1 MRLRDEILYMSFD
14 AGLVVLG
21 MVLNSLVSG
30 NADAQVSLKN
40 ATFRYITCEKLFIK
54 DGYRTRETFGLS
66 WGIPI
71 IAPILILPQDQH
83 LTQQR
88 N

>member
-54 DGYRTRETFGLS
+54 DR
-66 WGIPI
+66 
-71 IAPILILPQDQH
+71 
-83 LTQQR
+83 
-88 N
+88 